1 MIDIKEVKN
10 LAELSRIK
18 MTEEE
23 MASFASEIDPILDYV
38 AQIKKVVGDS
48 TEREVPPLHNITRSD
63 DMPNLTGANTEVI
76 TAEFPRRGGNLLK
89 VKKIL

>member
-23 MASFASEIDPILDYV
+23 MVAFANEIDPILDYV
-38 AQIKKVVGDS
+38 AQIKKVTGGSD
-48 TEREVPPLHNITRSD
+48 EREVPALHNVMRGD
-63 DMPNLTGANTEVI
+63 DQPNPTGTNTEVL
-76 TAEFPRRGGNLLK
+76 TAEFPRRGGNFLK